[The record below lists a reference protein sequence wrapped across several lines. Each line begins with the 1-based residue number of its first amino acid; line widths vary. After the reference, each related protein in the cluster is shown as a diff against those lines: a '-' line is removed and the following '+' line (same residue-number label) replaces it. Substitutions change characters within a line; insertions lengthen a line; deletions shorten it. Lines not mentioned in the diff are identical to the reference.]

1 MTNSEVKHV
10 LEAPSTIS
18 RQLILSLA
26 LLAALLCSSMAEG
39 RDEADSVIAGSP
51 STVKFIRDPELP
63 NCSSALVRGD
73 PAKGPFTWLDK
84 SDGDCF
90 VPMHWHNQGEIIIVV
105 SGTAEI
111 EVKNHPL
118 VILRDGGYYYQ
129 PPHQIASG
137 RFAKGTIG
145 FTSFD
150 GPFDMH
156 YVDDTGKEISREQ
169 AFSRVTK
176 PKRPTVE
183 KPRAP

>member
-1 MTNSEVKHV
+1 MTHSEVKHV

-111 EVKNHPL
+111 EVKNHPF

-129 PPHQIASG
+129 PPVLIQNLNPDVLMMQPAEDSY
-137 RFAKGTIG
+137 RCDAAKLLSSSKIWSI
-145 FTSFD
+145 F
-150 GPFDMH
+150 
-156 YVDDTGKEISREQ
+156 IQ
-169 AFSRVTK
+169 
-176 PKRPTVE
+176 
-183 KPRAP
+183 

>member
-1 MTNSEVKHV
+1 MSQ
-10 LEAPSTIS
+10 LSPFAIS

-39 RDEADSVIAGSP
+39 RDEADSVITGGP
-51 STVKFIRDPELP
+51 STAKFTRDPGLP
-63 NCSSALVRGD
+63 NCSSALARGD
-73 PAKGPFTWLDK
+73 PAKGPFTWLAK
-84 SDGDCF
+84 ADGDCF
-90 VPMHWHNQGEIIIVV
+90 VPMHWHSQGETIIVV
-105 SGTAEI
+105 RGSVEI
-111 EVKNHPL
+111 KVKNHPSFI
-118 VILRDGGYYYQ
+118 VRDGGYYFQ
-129 PPHQIASG
+129 PPNQIASG

-176 PKRPTVE
+176 PKRPIVQ
-183 KPRAP
+183 KPRVP